1 MQKSIL
7 TIIFYC
13 LIMFSLPSKLL
24 WADLDDTNI
33 NSKSNEVNIYS
44 ARKSYLLRPLLDAFE
59 KDTNIKVNIISGKAK
74 VLQKRI
80 EQEGK
85 NTRAD
90 VLLTVDA
97 GNLYEAKK
105 KNLLKKINSKQLDML
120 IPKNLRDDDG
130 FWYGLS
136 IRSRVIM
143 FNPLSVNVKDL
154 STYENLAH
162 KKWKGK
168 ICMRSSGNIYN
179 QSLLASLI
187 THLGEEE
194 AKNWAKSVVSNF
206 ARDPKG
212 NDRTQMTSVVLGE
225 CDLTLA
231 NTYYLGKW
239 MTSKKEIERKYA
251 KRISIFFPNQKSRG
265 AHINISGA
273 AVIKYTRNLDNA
285 IKLIEYLADDK
296 AQELYARANHEY
308 PIRDTIN
315 LSKIVYSWGYPFK
328 QDQINLNQLGVNNS
342 KAAKIFDEV
351 NWQ

>member
-33 NSKSNEVNIYS
+33 NSKSNEGNIYS

-105 KNLLKKINSKQLDML
+105 KNLLKKINSKKLNML
-120 IPKNLRDDDG
+120 VPKNLRDDDG

-154 STYENLAH
+154 STYEGLAH

-168 ICMRSSGNIYN
+168 ICSRPGSHVYN
-179 QSLLASLI
+179 RGIMASVLAA
-187 THLGEEE
+187 LGEEE
-194 AKNWAKSVVSNF
+194 SENWAKGMVANF
-206 ARDPKG
+206 
-212 NDRTQMTSVVLGE
+212 
-225 CDLTLA
+225 
-231 NTYYLGKW
+231 GK
-239 MTSKKEIERKYA
+239 
-251 KRISIFFPNQKSRG
+251 
-265 AHINISGA
+265 
-273 AVIKYTRNLDNA
+273 
-285 IKLIEYLADDK
+285 
-296 AQELYARANHEY
+296 
-308 PIRDTIN
+308 
-315 LSKIVYSWGYPFK
+315 
-328 QDQINLNQLGVNNS
+328 
-342 KAAKIFDEV
+342 
-351 NWQ
+351 

>member
-1 MQKSIL
+1 
-7 TIIFYC
+7 
-13 LIMFSLPSKLL
+13 
-24 WADLDDTNI
+24 
-33 NSKSNEVNIYS
+33 
-44 ARKSYLLRPLLDAFE
+44 
-59 KDTNIKVNIISGKAK
+59 
-74 VLQKRI
+74 
-80 EQEGK
+80 
-85 NTRAD
+85 
-90 VLLTVDA
+90 
-97 GNLYEAKK
+97 
-105 KNLLKKINSKQLDML
+105 
-120 IPKNLRDDDG
+120 
-130 FWYGLS
+130 
-136 IRSRVIM
+136 
-143 FNPLSVNVKDL
+143 
-154 STYENLAH
+154 
-162 KKWKGK
+162 
-168 ICMRSSGNIYN
+168 MRSSGNIYN

-187 THLGEEE
+187 THLGEKE

-225 CDLTLA
+225 CGLTLA

-239 MTSKKEIERKYA
+239 MTSKKEVERKYA

-273 AVIKYTRNLDNA
+273 AIIKHTRNLDNA
-285 IKLIEYLADDK
+285 IKLIEYLAGDK